1 MQTPA
6 ALNHSK
12 VSQLLT
18 STYPENT
25 DNGPELDAESSVA
38 SVKLEA
44 ALTEPV
50 PDVEN
55 RVTEPAADVEYLIR
69 STQRCMEVILV
80 AVPKDQ
86 ARH

>member
-1 MQTPA
+1 M
-6 ALNHSK
+6 
-12 VSQLLT
+12 
-18 STYPENT
+18 
-25 DNGPELDAESSVA
+25 
-38 SVKLEA
+38 
-44 ALTEPV
+44 TEPV

-80 AVPKDQ
+80 AVPKEQ